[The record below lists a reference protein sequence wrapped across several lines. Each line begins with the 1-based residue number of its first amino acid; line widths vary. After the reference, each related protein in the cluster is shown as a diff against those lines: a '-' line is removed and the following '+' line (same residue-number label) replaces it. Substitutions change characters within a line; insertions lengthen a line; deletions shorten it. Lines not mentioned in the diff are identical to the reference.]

1 MKVDYESSTGEA
13 ETNVTERQAPGAGRR
28 LAAAALCAAT
38 VLGAAALPLAAAAP
52 TAPRAATGTPLVDET
67 FTGASADSGFVATD
81 GACLTGA
88 AEVPFLPVAEPRA
101 LTGCPGGG
109 AVGPVPPNAA
119 APHGYLRMTDA
130 GNDRAAAVLY
140 ERPLPANEGIRV
152 TFEQWQYGGD
162 TTKPSPAD
170 GIAFFLV
177 DGAASL
183 TRPGA
188 FGGSLGYAQ
197 KLPDDN
203 PANAFL
209 PGVEGGYLG
218 VGLDVLGN
226 YFGDWEHRG
235 DGCATRS
242 PAGTAFR
249 APAPG
254 ANMVTL
260 RGPGEGTSGYC
271 FLGATT
277 GNTGTTGPWPST
289 LPGQLHGPA
298 TAADLPPGTTPAQAE
313 AALEPSRRT
322 VTVTVTPGPDPQIE
336 VDVDFGAGPVRVLSQ
351 PAPQPVPATYKF
363 GFASSTGAFTD
374 VHLLRH
380 VTARSAAPL
389 PRLNLVKQIDR
400 AHPLPDPVTAGT
412 VVPYQFVVT
421 NGGDTE
427 IRDLAVT
434 DPTVGPVSC
443 PSTVLAV
450 DATVTCTAPY
460 TVTEADVR
468 RGYLTN
474 VAVAHGD
481 SDGGPVE
488 SPEARQELPLNDDY
502 GLLLEKQV
510 DDARV
515 YRPGQRAT
523 YTYTVTNT
531 TGREVTD
538 LAVTDDRLTG
548 VRCAATTL
556 TPRDTPGAVTTCTAS
571 YTVTAAD
578 AEAGSVRNT
587 ATATGRTTERTVSS
601 PPDEE
606 VIAVEPEL
614 GGTES
619 PGPSASASPSGE
631 PTGSPSPS
639 SPEPSGSP
647 EPPPVPSASAS
658 ASASVPGPGPGGA
671 LPGTGSAPVLPLLAA
686 AGLVLAGVV
695 TLRLARRR

>member
-1 MKVDYESSTGEA
+1 MTD
-13 ETNVTERQAPGAGRR
+13 RQAHRAGHR
-28 LAAAALCAAT
+28 LLAAALCA
-38 VLGAAALPLAAAAP
+38 VAALGPTAPPIAAAAP
-52 TAPRAATGTPLVDET
+52 SAPRAGAGTPLVDED

-88 AEVPFLPVAEPRA
+88 AEIPALPVAEPRP
-101 LTGCPGGG
+101 LTGCPAG
-109 AVGPVPPNAA
+109 AVGPVPPNSA

-140 ERPLPANEGIRV
+140 EHPLPANEGLQV

-162 TTKPSPAD
+162 AGKPSPAD

-177 DGAASL
+177 DGAARL

-203 PANAFL
+203 PANPFL

-242 PAGTAFR
+242 PAGTSFLV
-249 APAPG
+249 PAPG

-260 RGPGEGTSGYC
+260 RGPGEGTTGYC

-277 GNTGTTGPWPST
+277 SNTTTTGPWPST

-336 VDVDFGAGPVRVLSQ
+336 VDVDFGAGPVRVLSRA
-351 PAPQPVPATYKF
+351 APQPVPATYKF

-400 AHPLPDPVTAGT
+400 AQPLPDPVTAGT

-421 NGGDTE
+421 NSGETE

-434 DPTVGPVSC
+434 DPRVGPVGC
-443 PSTVLAV
+443 PATVLAV
-450 DATVTCTAPY
+450 GATVTCTASY
-460 TVTEADVR
+460 TVTDADVR
-468 RGYLTN
+468 AGHITN
-474 VAVAHGD
+474 RAVAHG
-481 SDGGPVE
+481 SSGGEPVE
-488 SPEARQELPLNDDY
+488 SPEAEQVLPLNDDY
-502 GLLLEKQV
+502 GLLLEKHV
-510 DDARV
+510 DDTRV
-515 YRPGQRAT
+515 YRPGQQAT

-531 TGREVTD
+531 TDREVTD
-538 LAVTDDRLTG
+538 LAVADDRLTG
-548 VRCAATTL
+548 VRCAATVL
-556 TPRDTPGAVTTCTAS
+556 TPRNTPGAVTTCTAA

-578 AEAGSVRNT
+578 AEAGTVHNT
-587 ATATGRTTERTVSS
+587 ATATGRTTERTVTS

-606 VIAVEPEL
+606 VIAVEPEP
-614 GGTES
+614 GATES
-619 PGPSASASPSGE
+619 PSPSPTPSPSPSPSASPSE
-631 PTGSPSPS
+631 QPSGSPSPAP
-639 SPEPSGSP
+639 SPS
-647 EPPPVPSASAS
+647 PSASHPAGPP
-658 ASASVPGPGPGGA
+658 PGT
-671 LPGTGSAPVLPLLAA
+671 LPGTGAAPLLPLLASA
-686 AGLVLAGVV
+686 GLGLAGLVL
-695 TLRLARRR
+695 LRLARRRG

>member
-1 MKVDYESSTGEA
+1 MTIRR
-13 ETNVTERQAPGAGRR
+13 TPRAGRA
-28 LAAAALCAAT
+28 LAAAAAC
-38 VLGAAALPLAAAAP
+38 AAALLATAAPPPPTAAATAAP
-52 TAPRAATGTPLVDET
+52 PGQRAGTGTPLVDET

-88 AEVPFLPVAEPRA
+88 AEVPFLPVAQPRA
-101 LTGCPGGG
+101 LTGCPGG

-162 TTKPSPAD
+162 TSRPSPAD

-197 KLPDDN
+197 KLPDDD
-203 PANAFL
+203 PGNAFL
-209 PGVEGGYLG
+209 PGFEGGYLG

-260 RGPGEGTSGYC
+260 RGPGEGTTGYC
-271 FLGATT
+271 LLGATT
-277 GNTGTTGPWPST
+277 SNTTTTGPWPST

-313 AALEPSRRT
+313 AALEPSKRT
-322 VTVTVTPGPDPQIE
+322 VTVTVTPGPDPQVE

-351 PAPQPVPATYKF
+351 AAPQPAPATYKF

-380 VTARSAAPL
+380 VTAASVAPL
-389 PRLNLVKQIDR
+389 PRLNLVKQVDR

-421 NGGDTE
+421 NGGTTE
-427 IRDLAVT
+427 IRDLAVS
-434 DPTVGPVSC
+434 DPVVGPVSC
-443 PSTVLAV
+443 PTTVLAV
-450 DATVTCTAPY
+450 DATVTCTVSY
-460 TVTEADVR
+460 TVTDADVR

-474 VAVAHGD
+474 TAVAHGD

-488 SPEARQELPLNDDY
+488 SPEARHELPLNDDF
-502 GLLLEKQV
+502 GLLLEKHV
-510 DDARV
+510 DDERV
-515 YRPGQRAT
+515 YRAGQTAT

-531 TGREVTD
+531 TTQPVTG
-538 LAVTDDRLTG
+538 LFLTDDRLTG

-556 TPRDTPGAVTTCTAS
+556 TPRDTPGAVTTCTGS

-578 AEAGSVRNT
+578 AEAGGVRNT
-587 ATATGRTTERTVSS
+587 ATATGTTPDRTVTS
-601 PPDEE
+601 PPDDA
-606 VIAVEPEL
+606 VIAVEAEP
-614 GGTES
+614 GATES
-619 PGPSASASPSGE
+619 PSPSASPSGSPSEGPAE
-631 PTGSPSPS
+631 PSPSPSPS
-639 SPEPSGSP
+639 SSAPESP
-647 EPPPVPSASAS
+647 APPPVPSP
-658 ASASVPGPGPGGA
+658 SASVPGPGGEM
-671 LPGTGSAPVLPLLAA
+671 PGTGSAPVLPLLVAG
-686 AGLVLAGVV
+686 GLVLAGVV
-695 TLRLARRR
+695 ALRLARRRD